1 MLADNISLALAPT
14 AIGLLVGT
22 VGTVFMGIALL
33 GYRYRAP
40 WFFWFLICY
49 ASLWI
54 LTTFAKVAT
63 IPGVALLVY
72 LIVKKNEFHLNE
84 PQNPEMA

>member
-1 MLADNISLALAPT
+1 MLADNISLALLST
-14 AIGLLVGT
+14 AIGLLVGA
-22 VGTVFMGIALL
+22 VGAVFMGIALL

-40 WFFWFLICY
+40 WFFWFLIYC

-54 LTTFAKVAT
+54 LTTIAT